1 MNDSA
6 TGVEPSAGPPADSAE
21 TALRK
26 VLVVDDDPAMRR
38 LVSKILE
45 SAGYEVLQAG
55 NGAEALEA
63 VREELPAFVITDLD
77 MPVLDGI
84 GFCRMVRD
92 EELPHYVYVLILT
105 GSCGD
110 HLVEGLTSG
119 ADDFLRK
126 PVKPLELLARMQS
139 GARILDLEERLRV
152 LATRDSLTGLLNRRT
167 FFELLEKEWLRSR
180 RICCPLSCVMSD
192 VDLFKRV
199 NDTYGHAVGD
209 AVLKSVSRLIEGCCR
224 GSDSVCR
231 YGGEEF
237 CVLLPDTD
245 DKGAASWAER
255 CRLAIA
261 ETPCVAGGRST
272 SVTVSLGVA
281 QREETT
287 ESPEQLLDRADQA
300 LLAAKRQGRN
310 RVVAY
315 RSLG

>member
-1 MNDSA
+1 MNGRA
-6 TGVEPSAGPPADSAE
+6 TDVEPSASPPADGVE
-21 TALRK
+21 TATRK

-38 LVSKILE
+38 MVSKILE
-45 SAGYEVLQAG
+45 SAGYEVLHAG

-63 VREELPAFVITDLD
+63 VREELPAFVVTDLD

-84 GFCRMVRD
+84 GFCRKLRD
-92 EELPHYVYVLILT
+92 EELSHYVYVLILT

-126 PVKPLELLARMQS
+126 PVKPHELLARMQS

-167 FFELLEKEWLRSR
+167 FFELLDKEWLRSR
-180 RICCPLSCVMSD
+180 RNCCPLSCVMTD
-192 VDLFKRV
+192 VDFFKRV
-199 NDTYGHAVGD
+199 NDTYGHSAGD
-209 AVLKSVSRLIEGCCR
+209 AVLRSVSRLIKGHCR

-237 CVLLPDTD
+237 CVLLPETD
-245 DKGAASWAER
+245 NQGAMAWAER
-255 CRLAIA
+255 CRLVIA
-261 ETPCVAGGRST
+261 EAPCIAGGT
-272 SVTVSLGVA
+272 NIPVTVSLGVA
-281 QREETT
+281 QQDEAT
-287 ESPEQLLDRADQA
+287 ESPEQLLDFADQA
-300 LLAAKRQGRN
+300 LLVAKREGRN

-315 RSLG
+315 RSLK